1 MNKKDFLEII
11 RNDIK
16 DVRDTSFE
24 YKPTNDVPTRN
35 DPDLTFESGVAK
47 KGKIIESCVMYVDI
61 RNSVGLTSKHPR
73 DTMGRIYTAFS
84 KSMLKIAQQH
94 NGFVRNI
101 IGDRVMIVFPTNN
114 CFTNAVDCATSINH
128 TSGIMRG
135 VFTNVD
141 FKCGI
146 GIDYGEMKVIKVGI
160 QKRGDEN
167 IENKNLV
174 WVGKPANIASR
185 LTDVANKEIE
195 RVKVKYKSFIPSYL
209 ELPSFGIKS
218 GQPLEEIVSHE
229 GFSKNLSYN
238 NGKFQ
243 YNNQDILNFEKEKIY
258 FPPILMTETVFN
270 GYKRENPNGN
280 DIRENFWKEQL
291 NHNIKNVSGKVY
303 GGDVIW
309 EI

>member
-1 MNKKDFLEII
+1 MKNFLDMI
-11 RNDIK
+11 REDIR
-16 DVRDTSFE
+16 DVKNTSFE
-24 YKPTNDVPTRN
+24 YATTQNVPSR
-35 DPDLTFESGVAK
+35 DDQGLTFESGVAK
-47 KGKIIESCVMYVDI
+47 KGKIIKTCVLYVDI
-61 RNSVGLTSKHPR
+61 RNSVSLYDDHRTN
-73 DTMGRIYTAFS
+73 TMGKIYTAFS

-114 CFTNAVDCATSINH
+114 CFTNAVDCAISINH
-128 TSGIMRG
+128 TSKIMRE

-160 QKRGDEN
+160 QRQGNEN

-195 RVKVKYKSFIPSYL
+195 RVKVKYKRFIPSYL
-209 ELPSFGIKS
+209 EFPSFGIKS

-229 GFSKNLSYN
+229 GFSKNLSYD

-270 GYKRENPNGN
+270 GFRGESPNRKS
-280 DIRENFWKEQL
+280 IRENYWKEQL

>member
-1 MNKKDFLEII
+1 MSMKNFLDMI
-11 RNDIK
+11 REDIR
-16 DVRDTSFE
+16 DVKNTSFE
-24 YKPTNDVPTRN
+24 YATTQNVPSR
-35 DPDLTFESGVAK
+35 DDQGLTFESGVAK
-47 KGKIIESCVMYVDI
+47 KGKIIKTCVLYVDI
-61 RNSVGLTSKHPR
+61 RNSVSLYDDHRTN
-73 DTMGRIYTAFS
+73 TMGKIYTAFS

-114 CFTNAVDCATSINH
+114 CFTNAVDCAISINH

-160 QKRGDEN
+160 QKQGSEN

-195 RVKVKYKSFIPSYL
+195 RVKVKYNDYISSFFTSIS
-209 ELPSFGIKS
+209 EKI
-218 GQPLEEIVSHE
+218 EIVSHE
-229 GFSKNLSYN
+229 EFSKNLTLLG
-238 NGKFQ
+238 GKFK
-243 YNNQDILNFEKEKIY
+243 YKNEDIIHFKKEKIY
-258 FPPILMTETVFN
+258 FPPILMTEAVFN

-280 DIRENFWKEQL
+280 DIKENFWKEQP
-291 NHNIKNVSGKVY
+291 NHNIKNVSKKVY
-303 GGDVIW
+303 GGGVIW
-309 EI
+309 RIQ

>member
-1 MNKKDFLEII
+1 MKNFLDMI
-11 RNDIK
+11 REDIR
-16 DVRDTSFE
+16 DVKNTSFE
-24 YKPTNDVPTRN
+24 YATTQNVPSR
-35 DPDLTFESGVAK
+35 DDQGLTFESGVAK
-47 KGKIIESCVMYVDI
+47 KGKIIKTCVLYVDI
-61 RNSVGLTSKHPR
+61 RNSVSLYDDHRTN
-73 DTMGRIYTAFS
+73 TMGKIYTAFS

-114 CFTNAVDCATSINH
+114 CFTNAVDCAISINH
-128 TSGIMRG
+128 TSKIMRE

-160 QKRGDEN
+160 QRQGNEN

-195 RVKVKYKSFIPSYL
+195 RVKVKYKRFIPSYL
-209 ELPSFGIKS
+209 EFPSFGIKS

-229 GFSKNLSYN
+229 GFSKNLSYD

-270 GYKRENPNGN
+270 RYKRENPNRK
-280 DIRENFWKEQL
+280 DIRQNFWKERP

>member
-1 MNKKDFLEII
+1 MNKKDFLDII

-16 DVRDTSFE
+16 DVKNTSFG
-24 YKPTNDVPTRN
+24 YATTQNVPSR
-35 DPDLTFESGVAK
+35 DGQGLTFESGVTK
-47 KGKIIESCVMYVDI
+47 RGKIIKTCVLYVDI
-61 RNSVGLTSKHPR
+61 RNSVSLYDDHR
-73 DTMGRIYTAFS
+73 INTMGKIYTAFY

-101 IGDRVMIVFPTNN
+101 IGDRVMIVFPANN
-114 CFTNAVDCATSINH
+114 CFTNVVDCAISINH
-128 TSGIMRG
+128 TSKIMRE

-160 QKRGDEN
+160 QRQGNEN

-209 ELPSFGIKS
+209 EFRSFNIKS

-243 YNNQDILNFEKEKIY
+243 YNNQDILNFEKEKIS
-258 FPPILMTETVFN
+258 FPPILMTATVFN
-270 GYKRENPNGN
+270 GYKRENPNIKS
-280 DIRENFWKEQL
+280 IRENFWKKQL
-291 NHNIKNVSGKVY
+291 NHKIKNVSEEVY
-303 GGDVIW
+303 GGVVIW
-309 EI
+309 KI